1 MLWEISTNFPPV
13 KQRKDERL
21 YKDSPVYPVDYWVD
35 LFKVVELNEVMRQRE
50 DIQFANALNSL
61 RTRVLKQPLSEETNS
76 ILNDCIREGPDDVLH
91 VYSTNNEVNE
101 FNLTML
107 RKSCNDLVEIDAQDF
122 TKERS
127 TGKLILRNKPLTN
140 SGSNNLSGSC

>member
-1 MLWEISTNFPPV
+1 M

-127 TGKLILRNKPLTN
+127 TGKLFLRNKPLTN
-140 SGSNNLSGSC
+140 SGSNNLSSSC